1 MKKLAVP
8 LFLAACLLLTA
19 CGKAPD
25 EPAAPTAEPTAAAD
39 PTAAP
44 ETLTPKPTAEPTP
57 EPTAA
62 PRFAVGDE
70 TVYVLCEGRSDGAKA
85 LSRWLRSE
93 GKDAAESF
101 IPDGLD
107 TPMYTIPAAERAS
120 EEIPAATDETR
131 HVRVAADAQLLE
143 SGVLAAWL
151 PAFEAASGYVAEV
164 YAGDASV
171 LFYHHGSVVLQ
182 ACGPTLKER
191 CHDYYPALLGYLTE
205 HLCGWAGDRFGE
217 VEVVNILFL
226 TEVE

>member
-107 TPMYTIPAAERAS
+107 TPMYTIRSAHRRRFPRRPTRPAMCALRQMRSFWKAAFSPRGSRRLKRRADTS
-120 EEIPAATDETR
+120 PRSMPEMRPS
-131 HVRVAADAQLLE
+131 LLPR
-143 SGVLAAWL
+143 LRRAR
-151 PAFEAASGYVAEV
+151 
-164 YAGDASV
+164 
-171 LFYHHGSVVLQ
+171 
-182 ACGPTLKER
+182 PT
-191 CHDYYPALLGYLTE
+191 C
-205 HLCGWAGDRFGE
+205 C
-217 VEVVNILFL
+217 
-226 TEVE
+226 